1 MIYSQDTLSVKDGAY
16 GYEKEFKLDLHMT
29 TATAIKALQFDIKY
43 DGNNFTYKSS
53 FSLTKARLGG
63 DDSDHVITVKE
74 VSSGNL
80 RILIYSPSNKAIPTG
95 NGELLKVDFE
105 NNKNHGNYTFE
116 LASVVA
122 SKEDN
127 TNLTLKLEN
136 GTITTLAPQITY
148 NPSTIDFGSV
158 YKDAVKDVKWII
170 SNEGTD
176 TLNVSLNK
184 SELTKFNLTQWDD
197 KTTVITWPVKI
208 LPVGEGNNNNL
219 EILDANGIS
228 ISSVNSRDRHLNLP
242 LIAGQGANKHVK
254 EALFIYH
261 HNLIFSEQLI
271 GLVRVGN
278 RRWNMDLINNRRVML
293 PSEGVNKALKKMIEL
308 NSIYEF
314 SSKNFNVLDFRN
326 INRVIIRK
334 NNEPT
339 QTIEIKLDKLE
350 RGEI

>member
-1 MIYSQDTLSVKDGAY
+1 MQSLKNKETNQRFSRVNYRLERLWLTPIIRGLIRYGIPVFLIIIICCAYFSKSDNLDIFKVSWREFRENIKNRPEFLINLIKIDG
-16 GYEKEFKLDLHMT
+16 
-29 TATAIKALQFDIKY
+29 
-43 DGNNFTYKSS
+43 
-53 FSLTKARLGG
+53 
-63 DDSDHVITVKE
+63 V
-74 VSSGNL
+74 
-80 RILIYSPSNKAIPTG
+80 
-95 NGELLKVDFE
+95 
-105 NNKNHGNYTFE
+105 NHR
-116 LASVVA
+116 
-122 SKEDN
+122 
-127 TNLTLKLEN
+127 
-136 GTITTLAPQITY
+136 
-148 NPSTIDFGSV
+148 
-158 YKDAVKDVKWII
+158 I
-170 SNEGTD
+170 SNEIRSVINLD
-176 TLNVSLNK
+176 LPISSYDFDLENIK
-184 SELTKFNLTQWDD
+184 SKVQLMNIVETANLFIADNIIH
-197 KTTVITWPVKI
+197 VEI
-208 LPVGEGNNNNL
+208 LERKPSIIWQNNDNL

-228 ISSVNSRDRHLNLP
+228 ISSVNSRHKHLNLP

-308 NSIYEF
+308 NFVYEF

>member
-1 MIYSQDTLSVKDGAY
+1 MQSLKNKETNQRLSRVNYRLERLWLTPIIRGFIRYGIPVFLIIIICCAYFSKSDNLDIFKVSWREFRENIKNRPEFLINLIKIDG
-16 GYEKEFKLDLHMT
+16 
-29 TATAIKALQFDIKY
+29 
-43 DGNNFTYKSS
+43 
-53 FSLTKARLGG
+53 
-63 DDSDHVITVKE
+63 V
-74 VSSGNL
+74 
-80 RILIYSPSNKAIPTG
+80 
-95 NGELLKVDFE
+95 
-105 NNKNHGNYTFE
+105 NHR
-116 LASVVA
+116 
-122 SKEDN
+122 
-127 TNLTLKLEN
+127 
-136 GTITTLAPQITY
+136 
-148 NPSTIDFGSV
+148 
-158 YKDAVKDVKWII
+158 I
-170 SNEGTD
+170 SNEIRSVMNLD
-176 TLNVSLNK
+176 LPISSYDFDLENIK
-184 SELTKFNLTQWDD
+184 SKVQLMNIVETANLFIADNIIH
-197 KTTVITWPVKI
+197 VEI
-208 LPVGEGNNNNL
+208 LERKPSIIWQNNDSL

-228 ISSVNSRDRHLNLP
+228 ISSVNSRDKHLNLP

-308 NSIYEF
+308 NLVYEF

-350 RGEI
+350 KGEI

>member
-1 MIYSQDTLSVKDGAY
+1 MQSLKNKETNQRLSRVNYRLERLWLTPIIRGLIRYGIPVFLIIIICCAYFSKSDNLDIFKVSWREFRENIKNRPEFLINLIKIDG
-16 GYEKEFKLDLHMT
+16 
-29 TATAIKALQFDIKY
+29 
-43 DGNNFTYKSS
+43 
-53 FSLTKARLGG
+53 
-63 DDSDHVITVKE
+63 V
-74 VSSGNL
+74 
-80 RILIYSPSNKAIPTG
+80 
-95 NGELLKVDFE
+95 
-105 NNKNHGNYTFE
+105 NHR
-116 LASVVA
+116 
-122 SKEDN
+122 
-127 TNLTLKLEN
+127 
-136 GTITTLAPQITY
+136 
-148 NPSTIDFGSV
+148 
-158 YKDAVKDVKWII
+158 I
-170 SNEGTD
+170 SNEIRSVMNLD
-176 TLNVSLNK
+176 LPISSYDFDLENIK
-184 SELTKFNLTQWDD
+184 SKVQLMNIVETANLFIADNIIH
-197 KTTVITWPVKI
+197 VEI
-208 LPVGEGNNNNL
+208 LERKPSIIWQNNDNL

-228 ISSVNSRDRHLNLP
+228 ISSVNSRHEHLNLP

-271 GLVRVGN
+271 GLVRVGD

-308 NSIYEF
+308 NLVYKF

>member
-1 MIYSQDTLSVKDGAY
+1 MQSLKNKETNQRLSRVNYRLERLWLTPIIRGLIRYGIPVFLIIIICCAYFSKSDNLDIFKVSWREFRENIKNRPEFLINLIKIDG
-16 GYEKEFKLDLHMT
+16 
-29 TATAIKALQFDIKY
+29 
-43 DGNNFTYKSS
+43 
-53 FSLTKARLGG
+53 
-63 DDSDHVITVKE
+63 V
-74 VSSGNL
+74 
-80 RILIYSPSNKAIPTG
+80 
-95 NGELLKVDFE
+95 
-105 NNKNHGNYTFE
+105 NHR
-116 LASVVA
+116 
-122 SKEDN
+122 
-127 TNLTLKLEN
+127 
-136 GTITTLAPQITY
+136 
-148 NPSTIDFGSV
+148 
-158 YKDAVKDVKWII
+158 I
-170 SNEGTD
+170 SNEIRSVMNLD
-176 TLNVSLNK
+176 LPISSYDFDLENIKNK
-184 SELTKFNLTQWDD
+184 VQLMSIVETANLFIADNIIH
-197 KTTVITWPVKI
+197 VEI
-208 LPVGEGNNNNL
+208 LERKPSIIWQNNDNL

-228 ISSVNSRDRHLNLP
+228 ISSVNSRQKHLNLP

-308 NSIYEF
+308 NLVYEF

>member
-1 MIYSQDTLSVKDGAY
+1 MQSLKNKETNQRLSRVNYRLERLWLTPIIRGLIRYGIPVFLIIIICCAYFSKSDNLDIFKVSWREFRENIKNRPEFLINLIKIDG
-16 GYEKEFKLDLHMT
+16 
-29 TATAIKALQFDIKY
+29 
-43 DGNNFTYKSS
+43 
-53 FSLTKARLGG
+53 
-63 DDSDHVITVKE
+63 V
-74 VSSGNL
+74 
-80 RILIYSPSNKAIPTG
+80 
-95 NGELLKVDFE
+95 
-105 NNKNHGNYTFE
+105 NHR
-116 LASVVA
+116 
-122 SKEDN
+122 
-127 TNLTLKLEN
+127 
-136 GTITTLAPQITY
+136 
-148 NPSTIDFGSV
+148 
-158 YKDAVKDVKWII
+158 I
-170 SNEGTD
+170 SNEIRSVMNLD
-176 TLNVSLNK
+176 LPISSYDFDLENIK
-184 SELTKFNLTQWDD
+184 SKVQLMNIVETANLFIADNIIH
-197 KTTVITWPVKI
+197 VEI
-208 LPVGEGNNNNL
+208 LERKPSIIWQNNDNL

-228 ISSVNSRDRHLNLP
+228 ISSVNSRQKHLNLP

-271 GLVRVGN
+271 GLVRVGD

-308 NSIYEF
+308 NLVYKF

>member
-1 MIYSQDTLSVKDGAY
+1 LWLTPIIRGLIRYGIPVFLIIIICCAY
-16 GYEKEFKLDLHMT
+16 FSKSDNLD
-29 TATAIKALQFDIKY
+29 I
-43 DGNNFTYKSS
+43 
-53 FSLTKARLGG
+53 
-63 DDSDHVITVKE
+63 
-74 VSSGNL
+74 
-80 RILIYSPSNKAIPTG
+80 
-95 NGELLKVDFE
+95 LKVSWREFRE
-105 NNKNHGNYTFE
+105 NIKNRPEF
-116 LASVVA
+116 LI
-122 SKEDN
+122 
-127 TNLTLKLEN
+127 NLIK
-136 GTITTLAPQITY
+136 
-148 NPSTIDFGSV
+148 IDGV
-158 YKDAVKDVKWII
+158 NHRI
-170 SNEGTD
+170 SNEIRSVMNLD
-176 TLNVSLNK
+176 LPISSYDFDLENIK
-184 SELTKFNLTQWDD
+184 SKVQLMNIVETANLFIADNIIH
-197 KTTVITWPVKI
+197 VEI
-208 LPVGEGNNNNL
+208 LERKPSIVWQNNDNL

-228 ISSVNSRDRHLNLP
+228 ISSVNSRQKHLNLP

-278 RRWNMDLINNRRVML
+278 RRWNMDLINDRRVML

-308 NSIYEF
+308 NFVYEF

>member
-1 MIYSQDTLSVKDGAY
+1 MQSLKNKETNQRLSRVNYRLERLWLTPIIRGLIRYGIPVFLIIIICCAY
-16 GYEKEFKLDLHMT
+16 FSKSDNLD
-29 TATAIKALQFDIKY
+29 I
-43 DGNNFTYKSS
+43 
-53 FSLTKARLGG
+53 
-63 DDSDHVITVKE
+63 
-74 VSSGNL
+74 
-80 RILIYSPSNKAIPTG
+80 
-95 NGELLKVDFE
+95 LKVSWREFRE
-105 NNKNHGNYTFE
+105 NIKNRPEF
-116 LASVVA
+116 LI
-122 SKEDN
+122 
-127 TNLTLKLEN
+127 NLIK
-136 GTITTLAPQITY
+136 
-148 NPSTIDFGSV
+148 IDGV
-158 YKDAVKDVKWII
+158 NHRI
-170 SNEGTD
+170 SNEIRSVINLD
-176 TLNVSLNK
+176 LPISSYDFDLENIK
-184 SELTKFNLTQWDD
+184 SKVQLMNIVETANLFIADNIIH
-197 KTTVITWPVKI
+197 VEI
-208 LPVGEGNNNNL
+208 LEREPSIIWQNNDNL

-228 ISSVNSRDRHLNLP
+228 ISSVNSRDKHLNLP

-261 HNLIFSEQLI
+261 HNFIFSEQLI

-308 NSIYEF
+308 NLVYKF

>member
-1 MIYSQDTLSVKDGAY
+1 MQSLKNKETNQRLSRVNYRLERLWLTPIIRGLIRYGIPVFLIIIICCAYFSKSDNLDIFKVSWREFRENIKNRPEFLINLIKIDG
-16 GYEKEFKLDLHMT
+16 
-29 TATAIKALQFDIKY
+29 
-43 DGNNFTYKSS
+43 
-53 FSLTKARLGG
+53 
-63 DDSDHVITVKE
+63 V
-74 VSSGNL
+74 
-80 RILIYSPSNKAIPTG
+80 
-95 NGELLKVDFE
+95 
-105 NNKNHGNYTFE
+105 NHR
-116 LASVVA
+116 
-122 SKEDN
+122 
-127 TNLTLKLEN
+127 
-136 GTITTLAPQITY
+136 
-148 NPSTIDFGSV
+148 
-158 YKDAVKDVKWII
+158 I
-170 SNEGTD
+170 SNEIRSVMNLD
-176 TLNVSLNK
+176 LPISSYDFDLENIK
-184 SELTKFNLTQWDD
+184 SKVQLMNIVETANLFIADNIIH
-197 KTTVITWPVKI
+197 VEI
-208 LPVGEGNNNNL
+208 LERKPSIIWQNNDNL

-228 ISSVNSRDRHLNLP
+228 ISSVNSRQKHLNLP

-278 RRWNMDLINNRRVML
+278 RRWNMNLINDRRVML

-308 NSIYEF
+308 NFVYEF

>member
-1 MIYSQDTLSVKDGAY
+1 MQ
-16 GYEKEFKLDLHMT
+16 
-29 TATAIKALQFDIKY
+29 
-43 DGNNFTYKSS
+43 
-53 FSLTKARLGG
+53 
-63 DDSDHVITVKE
+63 
-74 VSSGNL
+74 
-80 RILIYSPSNKAIPTG
+80 
-95 NGELLKVDFE
+95 LLKNKETNQILSRVNYRLERLWLTPIIRGLIRYGIPVFLIIIIFCAYFSKSDNLDIFKVSWREFRE
-105 NNKNHGNYTFE
+105 NIKNRPEF
-116 LASVVA
+116 LI
-122 SKEDN
+122 
-127 TNLTLKLEN
+127 NLIK
-136 GTITTLAPQITY
+136 
-148 NPSTIDFGSV
+148 IDGV
-158 YKDAVKDVKWII
+158 NHRI
-170 SNEGTD
+170 SNEIRSVMNLD
-176 TLNVSLNK
+176 LPISSYDFDLENIK
-184 SELTKFNLTQWDD
+184 SKVQLMNIVETANLFIADNIIH
-197 KTTVITWPVKI
+197 VEI
-208 LPVGEGNNNNL
+208 LERKPSIIWQNNDNL

-228 ISSVNSRDRHLNLP
+228 ISLVNSIQKHLNLP

-308 NSIYEF
+308 NFVYEF

>member
-1 MIYSQDTLSVKDGAY
+1 MQSLKNKETNQRLSRVNYRLERLWLTPIIRGLIRYGIPVFLIIIICCAYFSKSDNLDIFKVSWREFRENIKNRPEFLINLIKIDG
-16 GYEKEFKLDLHMT
+16 
-29 TATAIKALQFDIKY
+29 
-43 DGNNFTYKSS
+43 
-53 FSLTKARLGG
+53 
-63 DDSDHVITVKE
+63 V
-74 VSSGNL
+74 
-80 RILIYSPSNKAIPTG
+80 
-95 NGELLKVDFE
+95 
-105 NNKNHGNYTFE
+105 NHR
-116 LASVVA
+116 
-122 SKEDN
+122 
-127 TNLTLKLEN
+127 
-136 GTITTLAPQITY
+136 
-148 NPSTIDFGSV
+148 
-158 YKDAVKDVKWII
+158 I
-170 SNEGTD
+170 SNEIRSVMNLDLPISSYDFDLENIKSKVQLMNIVETANLFIAD
-176 TLNVSLNK
+176 NIIHVEILERKPSIIWLNN
-184 SELTKFNLTQWDD
+184 D
-197 KTTVITWPVKI
+197 
-208 LPVGEGNNNNL
+208 NL

-228 ISSVNSRDRHLNLP
+228 ISSVNSRQKHLNLP

-308 NSIYEF
+308 NFVYEF

>member
-1 MIYSQDTLSVKDGAY
+1 MQSLKNKETNQRLSRVNYRLERLWLTPIIRGLIRYGIPVFLIIIICCAYFSKSDNLDIFKVSWREFRENIKNRPEFLINLIKIDG
-16 GYEKEFKLDLHMT
+16 
-29 TATAIKALQFDIKY
+29 
-43 DGNNFTYKSS
+43 
-53 FSLTKARLGG
+53 
-63 DDSDHVITVKE
+63 V
-74 VSSGNL
+74 
-80 RILIYSPSNKAIPTG
+80 
-95 NGELLKVDFE
+95 
-105 NNKNHGNYTFE
+105 NHR
-116 LASVVA
+116 
-122 SKEDN
+122 
-127 TNLTLKLEN
+127 
-136 GTITTLAPQITY
+136 
-148 NPSTIDFGSV
+148 
-158 YKDAVKDVKWII
+158 I
-170 SNEGTD
+170 SNEIRSVMNLD
-176 TLNVSLNK
+176 LPISSYDFDLENIKNK
-184 SELTKFNLTQWDD
+184 VQLMSIVETANLFIADNIIH
-197 KTTVITWPVKI
+197 VEI
-208 LPVGEGNNNNL
+208 LERKPSIIWQNNDNL

-228 ISSVNSRDRHLNLP
+228 ISSVNSRQKHLNLP

-308 NSIYEF
+308 NFVYEF

>member
-1 MIYSQDTLSVKDGAY
+1 MQSLKNKETNQRLSRVNYRLERLWLTPIIRGLIRYGIPVFLIIIICCAYFSKSDNLDIFKVSWREFRENIKNRPEFLINLIKIDG
-16 GYEKEFKLDLHMT
+16 
-29 TATAIKALQFDIKY
+29 
-43 DGNNFTYKSS
+43 
-53 FSLTKARLGG
+53 
-63 DDSDHVITVKE
+63 V
-74 VSSGNL
+74 
-80 RILIYSPSNKAIPTG
+80 
-95 NGELLKVDFE
+95 
-105 NNKNHGNYTFE
+105 NHR
-116 LASVVA
+116 
-122 SKEDN
+122 
-127 TNLTLKLEN
+127 
-136 GTITTLAPQITY
+136 
-148 NPSTIDFGSV
+148 
-158 YKDAVKDVKWII
+158 I
-170 SNEGTD
+170 SNEIRSVMNLD
-176 TLNVSLNK
+176 LPISSYDFDLENIK
-184 SELTKFNLTQWDD
+184 SKVQLMNIVETANLFIADNIIH
-197 KTTVITWPVKI
+197 VEI
-208 LPVGEGNNNNL
+208 LERKPSIIWQNNDNL

-228 ISSVNSRDRHLNLP
+228 ISSVNSRQKHLNLP

-308 NSIYEF
+308 NLVYEF

>member
-1 MIYSQDTLSVKDGAY
+1 MQSLKNKETNQRLSRVNYRLERLWLTPIIRGLIRYGIPVFLIIIICCAY
-16 GYEKEFKLDLHMT
+16 FSKSDNLD
-29 TATAIKALQFDIKY
+29 I
-43 DGNNFTYKSS
+43 
-53 FSLTKARLGG
+53 
-63 DDSDHVITVKE
+63 
-74 VSSGNL
+74 
-80 RILIYSPSNKAIPTG
+80 
-95 NGELLKVDFE
+95 LKVSWREFRE
-105 NNKNHGNYTFE
+105 NIKNRPEF
-116 LASVVA
+116 LI
-122 SKEDN
+122 
-127 TNLTLKLEN
+127 NLIK
-136 GTITTLAPQITY
+136 
-148 NPSTIDFGSV
+148 IDGV
-158 YKDAVKDVKWII
+158 NHRI
-170 SNEGTD
+170 SNEIRSVMNLD
-176 TLNVSLNK
+176 LPISSYDFDLENIK
-184 SELTKFNLTQWDD
+184 SKVQLMNIVETANLFIADNIIH
-197 KTTVITWPVKI
+197 VEI
-208 LPVGEGNNNNL
+208 LERKPSIIWQNNDNL

-228 ISSVNSRDRHLNLP
+228 ISSVNSRQKHLNLP

-308 NSIYEF
+308 NFVYEF

>member
-1 MIYSQDTLSVKDGAY
+1 MQSLKNKETNQRLSRVNYRLERLWLTPIIRGLIRYGIPVFLIIIICCAY
-16 GYEKEFKLDLHMT
+16 FSKSDNLD
-29 TATAIKALQFDIKY
+29 I
-43 DGNNFTYKSS
+43 
-53 FSLTKARLGG
+53 
-63 DDSDHVITVKE
+63 
-74 VSSGNL
+74 
-80 RILIYSPSNKAIPTG
+80 
-95 NGELLKVDFE
+95 LKVSWREFRE
-105 NNKNHGNYTFE
+105 NIKNRPEF
-116 LASVVA
+116 LI
-122 SKEDN
+122 
-127 TNLTLKLEN
+127 NLIK
-136 GTITTLAPQITY
+136 
-148 NPSTIDFGSV
+148 IDGV
-158 YKDAVKDVKWII
+158 NHRI
-170 SNEGTD
+170 SNEIRSVMNLD
-176 TLNVSLNK
+176 LPISSYDFDLENIK
-184 SELTKFNLTQWDD
+184 SKVQLMNIVETANLFIADNIIH
-197 KTTVITWPVKI
+197 VEI
-208 LPVGEGNNNNL
+208 LERKPSIVWQNNDNF

-228 ISSVNSRDRHLNLP
+228 ISSVNSRHKHLNLP

-261 HNLIFSEQLI
+261 HNSIFSEQLI

-308 NSIYEF
+308 NLVYKF

>member
-1 MIYSQDTLSVKDGAY
+1 MQSLKNKETNQRLSRVNYRLERLWLTPIIRGLIRYGIPVFLIIIICCAYFSKSDNLDIFKVSWREFRENIKNRPEFLINLIKIDG
-16 GYEKEFKLDLHMT
+16 
-29 TATAIKALQFDIKY
+29 
-43 DGNNFTYKSS
+43 
-53 FSLTKARLGG
+53 
-63 DDSDHVITVKE
+63 V
-74 VSSGNL
+74 
-80 RILIYSPSNKAIPTG
+80 
-95 NGELLKVDFE
+95 
-105 NNKNHGNYTFE
+105 NHR
-116 LASVVA
+116 
-122 SKEDN
+122 
-127 TNLTLKLEN
+127 
-136 GTITTLAPQITY
+136 
-148 NPSTIDFGSV
+148 
-158 YKDAVKDVKWII
+158 I
-170 SNEGTD
+170 SNEIRSVMNLD
-176 TLNVSLNK
+176 LPISSYDFDLENIK
-184 SELTKFNLTQWDD
+184 SKVQLMNIVETANLFIADNIIH
-197 KTTVITWPVKI
+197 VEI
-208 LPVGEGNNNNL
+208 LERKPSIIWQNNDNL

-228 ISSVNSRDRHLNLP
+228 ISSVHSRVKHPNLP

-261 HNLIFSEQLI
+261 HNLIFSDQLI

-278 RRWNMDLINNRRVML
+278 RRWNMDLINDRRVML

>member
-1 MIYSQDTLSVKDGAY
+1 MQSLKNKETNQRLSRVNYRLERLWLTPIIRGLIRYGIPVFLIIIICCAYFSKSDNLDIFKVSWREFRENIKNRPEFLINLIKIDG
-16 GYEKEFKLDLHMT
+16 
-29 TATAIKALQFDIKY
+29 
-43 DGNNFTYKSS
+43 
-53 FSLTKARLGG
+53 
-63 DDSDHVITVKE
+63 V
-74 VSSGNL
+74 
-80 RILIYSPSNKAIPTG
+80 
-95 NGELLKVDFE
+95 
-105 NNKNHGNYTFE
+105 NHR
-116 LASVVA
+116 
-122 SKEDN
+122 
-127 TNLTLKLEN
+127 
-136 GTITTLAPQITY
+136 
-148 NPSTIDFGSV
+148 
-158 YKDAVKDVKWII
+158 I
-170 SNEGTD
+170 SNEIRSVMNLD
-176 TLNVSLNK
+176 LPISSYDFDLENIK
-184 SELTKFNLTQWDD
+184 SKVQLMNIVETANLFIADNIIH
-197 KTTVITWPVKI
+197 VEI
-208 LPVGEGNNNNL
+208 LERKPSIIWQNNDNL

-228 ISSVNSRDRHLNLP
+228 ISSVNSRQKHLNLP

-308 NSIYEF
+308 NFVYEF

>member
-1 MIYSQDTLSVKDGAY
+1 MQSLKDKETNQRLSRVNYRLERLWLTPIIRGLIRYGIPVFLIIIICCAYFSKSDNLDIFKVSWREFRENIKNRPEFLINLIKIDG
-16 GYEKEFKLDLHMT
+16 
-29 TATAIKALQFDIKY
+29 
-43 DGNNFTYKSS
+43 
-53 FSLTKARLGG
+53 
-63 DDSDHVITVKE
+63 V
-74 VSSGNL
+74 
-80 RILIYSPSNKAIPTG
+80 
-95 NGELLKVDFE
+95 
-105 NNKNHGNYTFE
+105 NHR
-116 LASVVA
+116 
-122 SKEDN
+122 
-127 TNLTLKLEN
+127 
-136 GTITTLAPQITY
+136 
-148 NPSTIDFGSV
+148 
-158 YKDAVKDVKWII
+158 I
-170 SNEGTD
+170 SNEIRSVMNLD
-176 TLNVSLNK
+176 LPISSYDFDLENIK
-184 SELTKFNLTQWDD
+184 SKVQLMNIVETANLFIADNIIH
-197 KTTVITWPVKI
+197 VEI
-208 LPVGEGNNNNL
+208 LERKPSIIWQNNDNL

-228 ISSVNSRDRHLNLP
+228 ISSVNSRQKHLNLP

-308 NSIYEF
+308 NFVYEF

-350 RGEI
+350 KGEI

>member
-1 MIYSQDTLSVKDGAY
+1 MQSLKNKETNQRLSRVNYRLERLWLTPIIRGLIRYGIPVFLIIIICCAY
-16 GYEKEFKLDLHMT
+16 FSKSDNLD
-29 TATAIKALQFDIKY
+29 I
-43 DGNNFTYKSS
+43 
-53 FSLTKARLGG
+53 
-63 DDSDHVITVKE
+63 
-74 VSSGNL
+74 
-80 RILIYSPSNKAIPTG
+80 
-95 NGELLKVDFE
+95 LKVSWREFRE
-105 NNKNHGNYTFE
+105 NIKNRPEF
-116 LASVVA
+116 LI
-122 SKEDN
+122 
-127 TNLTLKLEN
+127 NLIK
-136 GTITTLAPQITY
+136 
-148 NPSTIDFGSV
+148 IDGV
-158 YKDAVKDVKWII
+158 NHRI
-170 SNEGTD
+170 SNEIRSVMNLD
-176 TLNVSLNK
+176 LPISSYDFDLENIK
-184 SELTKFNLTQWDD
+184 SKVQLMNIVETANLFIADNIIH
-197 KTTVITWPVKI
+197 VEI
-208 LPVGEGNNNNL
+208 LERKPSIIWQNNDNL

-228 ISSVNSRDRHLNLP
+228 ISSVNSRQKHLNLP

-278 RRWNMDLINNRRVML
+278 RRWNMDLINDRRVML

-308 NSIYEF
+308 NFVYEF